1 MKHRRV
7 RRAAALLLALALF
20 TGFGAATITSVDS
33 ITYNSNND
41 FFNGEVFAISVS
53 SDQAT
58 DKIDIHLDQSE
69 LDQVTDG
76 DVNQDLTID
85 FTHQN
90 TELRYSTTPSSSLR
104 RIETFVPYHEKGFE
118 SKDAAITGIK
128 ANCYDLNLNGEGSGV
143 YNQYYD
149 AGSFSYK
156 WEIYCFQNDK
166 NLGIPAY
173 VDNPEEIFTTEV
185 ELQASGKT
193 VQTATLSN
201 GDAGQGRITDLGQH
215 AKIAWNGNLDTGAS
229 KPDNSRIL
237 ALYANR
243 YSGSWRVINEDAY
256 EDYKTYVGGG
266 QAFDTLQDWAA
277 GRHSGWKAV
286 EWINNRAWS
295 AAEVDASSDLAY
307 ASTSG
312 SGFTSGEFIY
322 DTEDLLVYPT
332 FTVYVDAGENGY
344 IEVSK
349 PTGEPEIVSTSGSE
363 IEELGTGEVS
373 ATVRNVGDGQGSFS
387 ARLTSYSDGFTF
399 SDDQRTKTVYPG
411 QTVSYSF
418 DVSFQSTSSEQ
429 RQIDGSCTVQVKG
442 VEESD
447 STSVQVTGIQASE
460 CTAGEQSISVNENG
474 LYEIYECKQNEQGK
488 FLVKT
493 CSEGEKAVAVGDN
506 KFECQEDPDPPCED
520 PPCDPDPPTW
530 WEKLIDFITPDTGG
544 GLLGQLH
551 LGLSMIAGILV
562 SIAGYRSGSYVDGE
576 RDIKGSF
583 QPFKRRSIDRIK
595 RGRFVAG
602 AVGALVGFVAGTL
615 IALAIPLFV
624 QIIVIAGVGY
634 LLYRFR

>member
-1 MKHRRV
+1 V
-7 RRAAALLLALALF
+7 RRKTGILILALALF
-20 TGFGAATITSVDS
+20 TGFTTATITSVDS

-58 DKIDIHLDQSE
+58 DKIDIHLDESE

-76 DVNQDLTID
+76 DVNQYLTID

-90 TELRYSTTPSSSLR
+90 TELRYSTTPSSNLR
-104 RIETFVPYHEKGFE
+104 RVETFVPYHEQGFE

-128 ANCYDLNLNGEGSGV
+128 ASCYDLNLNGEGSGV

-156 WEIYCFQNDK
+156 WEIYCFQNDR

-173 VDNPEEIFTTEV
+173 VDNPDEIFTTNV

-201 GDAGQGRITDLGQH
+201 GDAGSGRTTDLGQH
-215 AKIAWNGNLDTGAS
+215 AKIMWNGNLATGAS

-237 ALYANR
+237 ALHGNR
-243 YSGSWRVINEDAY
+243 YSGSWRIINEDAY
-256 EDYKTYVGGG
+256 EDYKTYIQGGS
-266 QAFDTLQDWAA
+266 AFDTLQDWAA
-277 GRHSGWKAV
+277 GMHSGWKAA
-286 EWINNRAWS
+286 EWINDKAWT
-295 AAEVDASSDLAY
+295 AAEVDTSSDLAY
-307 ASTSG
+307 STVED
-312 SGFTSGEFIY
+312 SGFTSGAFTY

-332 FTVYVDAGENGY
+332 FTVYVDAGEDGY

-349 PTGEPEIVSTSGSE
+349 PTGEPTIVSSSGSE

-387 ARLTSYSDGFTF
+387 ARLTSCSDGFTF
-399 SDDQRTKTVYPG
+399 SDDQRTKTVFPG
-411 QTVSYSF
+411 NSVSYSF
-418 DVSFQSTSSEQ
+418 DVSFQSTSSD
-429 RQIDGSCTVQVKG
+429 RQEISGSCTVQVKG

-447 STSVQVTGIQASE
+447 STSVSITGIQASE

-493 CSEGEKAVAVGDN
+493 CNEGEKAVAQGDN
-506 KFECQEDPDPPCED
+506 TFACE
-520 PPCDPDPPTW
+520 
-530 WEKLIDFITPDTGG
+530 EDTGG
-544 GLLGQLH
+544 GSGGGGDGGDGFSFPWPFDGSDGSGPGLLGQLH

-562 SIAGYRSGSYVDGE
+562 SVAGYRSGRYVDGE

-583 QPFKRRSIDRIK
+583 QPFKRRSVDRVK

-602 AVGALVGFVAGTL
+602 AIGALVGFIVGTL
-615 IALAIPLFV
+615 VALAIPLFV
-624 QIIVIAGVGY
+624 QVIVIAGVGY
-634 LLYRFR
+634 LLYRFG